1 MTIRNGDKSC
11 KDKNVSTKTNF
22 DEDANTSSSNGSDV
36 VFMSNSQDCTSSS
49 WSQYQQ
55 KQLEWVL
62 VQYPKFAKERWENI
76 AKAVPEKSKVKVYPS
91 HLTI

>member
-1 MTIRNGDKSC
+1 MTVRNGDKCCRDENASM
-11 KDKNVSTKTNF
+11 KTNF
-22 DEDANTSSSNGSDV
+22 DEDANTSSSNGSGV
-36 VFMSNSQDCTSSS
+36 VFVSNSKDGTLSS
-49 WSQYQQ
+49 WSRYQQ

-91 HLTI
+91 HLTT